1 MIKNALKFII
11 AAAIMG
17 AVAFGTVF
25 LASSRSLPFLPKD
38 APEYST
44 VESEDEYSEPA
55 SAPEES
61 SEPVSHEGSAPEESS
76 EEISEDILAGFEVFA
91 PGTFV
96 PGERR
101 YSSDTEK
108 IVLVDYPV
116 SSAPAED
123 GTEETS
129 APDGTPEKIGVEV
142 RMGFVF
148 LSDGRT
154 LDSSF
159 DDITSL
165 VAKYKFLGVRD
176 SAGRPVFAK
185 GETYFNYDR
194 ENGLVDS
201 PYDVMTDVTGFEFDV
216 PVYLCEHVM
225 PIKRYYIKKKKYYS
239 LYGEEDGN
247 SYAYGCK
254 EVFEFYPFIENG
266 VERGIVCTI
275 KRTHGEDRLIFY
287 STRFRHITEKLDNLL
302 SDIYYPPESRGIES
316 IGYFYF
322 CDGYI
327 RVRVKT
333 DSGWEERLMDTGCNL
348 ARTLYGYNVKAYSDG
363 CILYERDGL
372 YGFTTNSLNWI
383 APPDLL
389 GAQPFT
395 EGLAVVT
402 TSTGKG
408 MIDTNGN
415 YVLPPVFDEVTRCSG
430 GVFAAYSEQSG
441 WSFFAKVP
449 KDLSPAAEESA
460 EESSEEGVPGPE
472 ETVPENS

>member
-1 MIKNALKFII
+1 MIKNAFKFII
-11 AAAIMG
+11 AAALMG
-17 AVAFGTVF
+17 AVAFGVVF

-44 VESEDEYSEPA
+44 VESEDESSEQVSEP
-55 SAPEES
+55 EIS
-61 SEPVSHEGSAPEESS
+61 SEPVSHEESAPEEESS
-76 EEISEDILAGFEVFA
+76 EEPSGDILAGFELFA

-101 YSSDTEK
+101 YSSDEEK
-108 IVLVDYPV
+108 VVLVDYPV
-116 SSAPAED
+116 SAAPAED
-123 GTEETS
+123 GTETDE
-129 APDGTPEKIGVEV
+129 TPEALNCEV

-148 LSDGRT
+148 LSDGRV

-159 DDITSL
+159 NDITSL

-194 ENGLVDS
+194 ENGMVDS

-348 ARTLYGYNVKAYSDG
+348 ARTLYGYNIKAYSDG

-389 GAQPFT
+389 DAQPFT

-402 TSTGKG
+402 AATGKG
-408 MIDTNGN
+408 MIDTKGN

-430 GVFAAYSEQSG
+430 GVFAAYSEQNG

-449 KDLSPAAEESA
+449 KDLLPRAEGSGEESA
-460 EESSEEGVPGPE
+460 EEDISGAE
-472 ETVPENS
+472 ETAQENG